1 MPSPSSYHPQPP
13 PTTHHP
19 PRSLQPNESLLQVG
33 PSGGGKSTIASLLL
47 GFHRP
52 SSGDIYV
59 NGRKLSEIDVR
70 QWRKAVGVV
79 EQRPGLLVGR
89 VKDVV
94 RYGNEDLSD
103 GELYDVLRASQ
114 ALEFVS
120 KLPDGEESVVSQDKL
135 SGGQGQRLALARALG
150 RKPKLLVLDEATSAL
165 DTETESKLELGVHPA
180 TTLVIAHR
188 LTTVRDCDNIV
199 VVRGGRVVGEGG
211 GREFLEGMVGGLMRG
226 GEESEDGGFYSD
238 S

>member
-1 MPSPSSYHPQPP
+1 M
-13 PTTHHP
+13 
-19 PRSLQPNESLLQVG
+19 
-33 PSGGGKSTIASLLL
+33 
-47 GFHRP
+47 
-52 SSGDIYV
+52 

-103 GELYDVLRASQ
+103 GELADVLRASQ

-120 KLPDGEESVVSQDKL
+120 KLPDGEESVVSQDKM

-165 DTETESKLELGVHPA
+165 DTETESKLELGVYPA

-211 GREFLEGMVGGLMRG
+211 GREFLEGGGRGADAGRG
-226 GEESEDGGFYSD
+226 GGRGRGRGGV
-238 S
+238 